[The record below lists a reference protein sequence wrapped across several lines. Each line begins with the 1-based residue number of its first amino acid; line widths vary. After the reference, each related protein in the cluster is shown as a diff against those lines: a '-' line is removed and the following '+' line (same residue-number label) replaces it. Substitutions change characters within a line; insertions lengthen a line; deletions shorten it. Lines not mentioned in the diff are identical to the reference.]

1 MSTPSDQL
9 DEITVSS
16 TSTANQTSTPAAQFG
31 RKYSLIVGTNSGSAV
46 DLSQLRFR
54 FITKRGDFQN
64 PNTCDVRVYNL
75 SKQTA
80 NNLAANEFTQLQLQ
94 AGYPGNYGQ
103 IFIGTIAQVRIGREN
118 QLDSYVDFTAA
129 DGDEPYNFAPIVAS
143 MSAGANSPGDILAT
157 ILTSMKAGAKS
168 GTFGKGYIAP
178 LPNKSLTRGKV
189 LYGNARDFM
198 RQLAKNN
205 DMSWSIQ
212 DQQLTMI
219 PLSSYIPGDPVVI
232 SPDTGLIGVPEQT
245 ANGISMRML
254 LNPYVK
260 IGQTIK
266 LQASVNQLRFNPGL
280 WNQGQNLNLQSGSAR
295 INGHGLYYVMV
306 ATHTGDTRG
315 NPWYTDVICLAV
327 DASINPSNSD
337 FINSNFYVAG
347 GPIKRFG

>member
-1 MSTPSDQL
+1 MSTPPDQL
-9 DEITVSS
+9 DEITVTS
-16 TSTANQTSTPAAQFG
+16 TSKAPRLPAPQFG
-31 RKYSLIVGTNSGSAV
+31 RKYSLIVGTDSGAAV

-54 FITKRGDFQN
+54 FVTKRGDFQN

-80 NNLAANEFTQLQLQ
+80 NNLAAKEFTQLRLQ
-94 AGYPGNYGQ
+94 AGYPGNHGL

-129 DGDEPYNFAPIVAS
+129 DGDEQYNYAPVITTNLVAGQNS
-143 MSAGANSPGDILAT
+143 AKNILVAILGGMKAGANS
-157 ILTSMKAGAKS
+157 
-168 GTFGKGYIAP
+168 GTFSKGYIAP
-178 LPNKSLTRGKV
+178 LPHKPLIRGKV
-189 LYGNARDFM
+189 LYGSARDHL
-198 RQLAKNN
+198 RKLAKNN

-219 PLSSYIPGDPVVI
+219 PLSSYIPGDPVVV
-232 SPDTGLIGVPEQT
+232 SPDSGLIGVPEQT

-254 LNPYVK
+254 LNPNVK

-266 LQASVNQLRFNPGL
+266 LQASVNQLRLNPGV

-295 INGHGLYYVMV
+295 INGQGLYYVMV
-306 ATHTGDTRG
+306 ATHSGDTRG
-315 NPWYTDVICLAV
+315 NPWYTDVICLA
-327 DASINPSNSD
+327 INADVNKSNSD